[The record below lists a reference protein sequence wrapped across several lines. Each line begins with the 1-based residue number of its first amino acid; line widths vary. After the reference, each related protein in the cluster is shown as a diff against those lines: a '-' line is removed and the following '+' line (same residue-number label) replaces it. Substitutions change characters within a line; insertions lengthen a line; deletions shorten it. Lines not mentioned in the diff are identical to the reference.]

1 MLRQLSELT
10 LLLVDDEPVN
20 LRVLKQLL
28 ASDYQLIF
36 AKNGEEAIRLA
47 AARQPNLILLDI
59 MMPGES
65 GLKLTDTL
73 KKNNFKTPILL
84 LSALGNADDRIKG
97 LEIGAND
104 YLAKPF
110 EPKELLLRM
119 KNLIKKNKY
128 NKQKT
133 KIVKFGPY
141 TFNLKKEILKKNGK
155 IFILTSSE
163 AKLLYILAKN
173 DGKPIIRYN
182 LSKILNIPTTS
193 RALDVQITR
202 LRNKIEN
209 NKKFPTYIQTVR
221 GRGYVLKI
229 E

>member
-1 MLRQLSELT
+1 MKLNLPHILI
-10 LLLVDDEPVN
+10 VDDDIRI
-20 LRVLKQLL
+20 L
-28 ASDYQLIF
+28 QLINDYLI
-36 AKNGEEAIRLA
+36 KNNFRISPADNALK
-47 AARQPNLILLDI
+47 AREKIENIEFDLIILDI

-84 LSALGNADDRIKG
+84 LSALGSADDRIKG

-182 LSKILNIPTTS
+182 LSKILNIPNTS

-209 NKKFPTYIQTVR
+209 NKKFPAYIQTVR

>member
-1 MLRQLSELT
+1 MRLDLPHILI
-10 LLLVDDEPVN
+10 VDDDKRI
-20 LRVLKQLL
+20 L
-28 ASDYQLIF
+28 QLINDYLI
-36 AKNGEEAIRLA
+36 KNNFRVNTADNALK
-47 AARQPNLILLDI
+47 AREKIENIEFDLIILDI

-97 LEIGAND
+97 LEIGASD
-104 YLAKPF
+104 YLTKPF

-155 IFILTSSE
+155 IFILNSTE
-163 AKLLYILAKN
+163 TKLLYILAKN

-182 LSKILNIPTTS
+182 LSKILNIPNTS

-221 GRGYVLKI
+221 GRGYILKI

>member
-1 MLRQLSELT
+1 MKLDLPHILI
-10 LLLVDDEPVN
+10 VDDDKRI
-20 LRVLKQLL
+20 L
-28 ASDYQLIF
+28 QLINDYLS
-36 AKNGEEAIRLA
+36 KNNFRISTANNSLI
-47 AARQPNLILLDI
+47 AREKIENIEFDLIVLDI

-65 GLKLTDTL
+65 GLKLTDSL

-84 LSALGNADDRIKG
+84 LSALGNPDDRIKG

-104 YLAKPF
+104 YLTKPF
-110 EPKELLLRM
+110 EPKELLLRI
-119 KNLIKKNKY
+119 KNLIHKNKY

-141 TFNLKKEILKKNGK
+141 AFNLKKEILKKNGK
-155 IFILTSSE
+155 IFILSSSE

-173 DGKPIIRYN
+173 DGKPIFRNN
-182 LSKILNIPTTS
+182 LSKILNIANTS

-221 GRGYVLKI
+221 GRGYVLKV

>member
-1 MLRQLSELT
+1 MKIDLPHILI
-10 LLLVDDEPVN
+10 VDDDKRILELIN
-20 LRVLKQLL
+20 DYLTKNNFRVSAASNALK
-28 ASDYQLIF
+28 AREKIENIEFDLI
-36 AKNGEEAIRLA
+36 I
-47 AARQPNLILLDI
+47 LDI

-65 GLKLTDTL
+65 GLKLTDSL

-84 LSALGNADDRIKG
+84 LSALGNPEDRIKG

-104 YLAKPF
+104 YLTKPF

-119 KNLIKKNKY
+119 RNLIQKNKY
-128 NKQKT
+128 NKRKT
-133 KIVKFGPY
+133 KNVKFGPY
-141 TFNLKKEILKKNGK
+141 SFNLKNEILKKNGK
-155 IFILTSSE
+155 IFVITSSE
-163 AKLLYILAKN
+163 AKLLHILAKKE
-173 DGKPIIRYN
+173 GKPIFRSD
-182 LSKILNIPTTS
+182 LSKILNIPHAS

>member
-1 MLRQLSELT
+1 MKLDLPHILI
-10 LLLVDDEPVN
+10 VDDDKRI
-20 LRVLKQLL
+20 L
-28 ASDYQLIF
+28 QLINDYLS
-36 AKNGEEAIRLA
+36 KNNFRISTANNSLI
-47 AARQPNLILLDI
+47 AREKIENIEFDLIVLDI

-65 GLKLTDTL
+65 GLKLTNSL

-84 LSALGNADDRIKG
+84 LSALGNPDDRIKG

-104 YLAKPF
+104 YLTKPF
-110 EPKELLLRM
+110 EPKELLLRI
-119 KNLIKKNKY
+119 KNLIHKNKY
-128 NKQKT
+128 NKQKI

-141 TFNLKKEILKKNGK
+141 AFNLKNEILKKNGK
-155 IFILTSSE
+155 IFILSSSE

-173 DGKPIIRYN
+173 DGKPIFRHN
-182 LSKILNIPTTS
+182 LSKILNIANTS

-221 GRGYVLKI
+221 GRGYVLKV

>member
-1 MLRQLSELT
+1 MRLDLPHILI
-10 LLLVDDEPVN
+10 VDDDKRI
-20 LRVLKQLL
+20 L
-28 ASDYQLIF
+28 QLINDYLI
-36 AKNGEEAIRLA
+36 KNNFRISTADNALK
-47 AARQPNLILLDI
+47 AREKIENIEFDLIILDI

-65 GLKLTDTL
+65 GLKLTDSL

-163 AKLLYILAKN
+163 AKLLYILAKD

>member
-1 MLRQLSELT
+1 MRLDLPHILI
-10 LLLVDDEPVN
+10 VDDDKRI
-20 LRVLKQLL
+20 L
-28 ASDYQLIF
+28 QLINDYLI
-36 AKNGEEAIRLA
+36 KNNFRISTADNALK
-47 AARQPNLILLDI
+47 AREKIENIEFDLIILDI

-182 LSKILNIPTTS
+182 LSKILNIPNTS

>member
-1 MLRQLSELT
+1 MKLDLPHILI
-10 LLLVDDEPVN
+10 VDDDKRI
-20 LRVLKQLL
+20 L
-28 ASDYQLIF
+28 QLINDYLI
-36 AKNGEEAIRLA
+36 KNNFRISTANNALK
-47 AARQPNLILLDI
+47 AREKIENIEFDLIILDI

-84 LSALGNADDRIKG
+84 LSALGSADDRIKG

-141 TFNLKKEILKKNGK
+141 TFNLKKEILKKNRK

-182 LSKILNIPTTS
+182 LSKILNIPNTS